1 MTAGVVYLRIPD
13 SESLLALLVLRA
25 REAVPTAQDINAFYR
40 SVNGE
45 FLRAPFFKKKKKGR
59 KKERKKKK
67 KSSSLP
73 FPLHFVCRALSA
85 ACCRALLMSREA
97 LRGAPGPTRGEVL
110 TGAQPSTCR
119 CAGLSRAPCGRMKG
133 PASACPL
140 VPLQG
145 LHLGVYDVFCALSW
159 GR

>member
-59 KKERKKKK
+59 KKERKKKRN
-67 KSSSLP
+67 P
-73 FPLHFVCRALSA
+73 PLSPSPCTLFAELC
-85 ACCRALLMSREA
+85 LLR
-97 LRGAPGPTRGEVL
+97 V
-110 TGAQPSTCR
+110 
-119 CAGLSRAPCGRMKG
+119 AGHC
-133 PASACPL
+133 
-140 VPLQG
+140 
-145 LHLGVYDVFCALSW
+145 
-159 GR
+159 